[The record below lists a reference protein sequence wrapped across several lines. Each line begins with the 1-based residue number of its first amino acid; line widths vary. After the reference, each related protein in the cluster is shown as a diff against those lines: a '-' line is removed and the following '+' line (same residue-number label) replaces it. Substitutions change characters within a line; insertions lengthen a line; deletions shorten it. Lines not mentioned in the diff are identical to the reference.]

1 MMALAELR
9 RAMDDY
15 SYRYSPRYSFTTLAV
30 SRASST
36 RLREMMICQKQRSKE
51 NADNYTKCL

>member
-1 MMALAELR
+1 MTLAEVR

-15 SYRYSPRYSFTTLAV
+15 SYRYSPRYSSRTLAV